1 MKIFVKISFTA
12 LFAMILTV
20 SCQKEVNDI
29 RYPEFKLKLIING
42 SISPEI
48 INNYIS
54 VDYNH
59 RIYGELYTSYAGD
72 MPGDLTA
79 TLSSEDKQ
87 YSLRPTFNKYQKTNG
102 TEISFDS
109 VKSGFVF
116 DNTEIPVEEGK
127 KYTLKVQSE
136 SGLSASAS
144 CTIPFKRNF
153 ALKIDTQRI
162 ISNDPQYSMY
172 SHYEAYLNYTDTP
185 GEQNYYRLLGEIVRY
200 SHIYGPSISSNN
212 IVPPENSFFTDK
224 GYDGKTSKIT
234 FSYIPNSASDDS
246 VFIKIYLLNTDKT
259 YYDYHKSIE
268 KYSSGEDPFT
278 EPSPLYTNVTGG
290 LGIFASY
297 TIDSLVFRLK

>member
-1 MKIFVKISFTA
+1 MKIFVKARIAT
-12 LFAMILTV
+12 LFVMIITV

-29 RYPEFKLKLIING
+29 RSPDFNLKLVING
-42 SISPEI
+42 SISPDI
-48 INNYIS
+48 TTNYIS
-54 VDYNH
+54 VGYNN
-59 RIYGELYTSYAGD
+59 RIYGDLFKPGE

-79 TLSSEDKQ
+79 ILYSGDIQ
-87 YSLRPTFNKYQKTNG
+87 YSLRPLFHKYSQMLNDT
-102 TEISFDS
+102 TVSADS
-109 VKSGFVF
+109 VRIGFVF
-116 DNTEIPVEEGK
+116 DNTEIPVEEGMT
-127 KYTLKVQSE
+127 YNLKVKTE

-144 CTIPFKRNF
+144 CIIPFKRNF
-153 ALKIDTQRI
+153 SLKIDTLRI
-162 ISNDPQYSMY
+162 ISTDPQYSMY
-172 SHYEAYLNYTDTP
+172 THYEAYLNYTDIQ
-185 GEQNYYRLLGEIVRY
+185 GETNYYRLLGELVRY
-200 SHIYGPSISSNN
+200 SHQYGQSSSSNN

-278 EPSPLYTNVTGG
+278 EPSPLYSNVAGG

>member
-1 MKIFVKISFTA
+1 MKIFLKASFA
-12 LFAMILTV
+12 FLFAMIITV

-29 RYPEFKLKLIING
+29 RYPDFKLKLVING
-42 SISPEI
+42 SISPDEI
-48 INNYIS
+48 THYIS
-54 VDYNH
+54 IDYNH
-59 RIYGELYTSYAGD
+59 RIYGDLYKPYDGE

-79 TLSSEDKQ
+79 TLSSEDTQ
-87 YSLRPTFNKYQKTNG
+87 YSLRPGFTKYQKFNG

-109 VKSGFVF
+109 VKTGFVF
-116 DNTEIPVEEGK
+116 DNNEIPLVEGK
-127 KYTLKVQSE
+127 TYILKVQSE

-162 ISNDPQYSMY
+162 ISTDPQYSMY
-172 SHYEAYLNYTDTP
+172 SHYEANLNYTDTP

-200 SHIYGPSISSNN
+200 SHMYGLSISSNN

-224 GYDGKTSKIT
+224 GNDGMTSKIT

-246 VFIKIYLLNTDKT
+246 VFLKIYLLNTDKA